1 MTGAAFGCWQPFTRF
16 AVIFFYTYTS
26 GRAYPVS
33 LRRLVSD
40 VFPLLILLAGF
51 ALTDAPASRWSKR
64 LHWHEL
70 RWVPA
75 AVALLWMV
83 LLSRPLFS
91 VSEGAGTAA
100 SVLAQIHESVPPS
113 AVLLLKIRMVIR
125 GSAGSRPRSTRS
137 MVTGHCSLTAI
148 SPIRRCYN
156 RQPMATRHWAVPL
169 YLVTQRPELPVALLP
184 AGYRADLDQQLP
196 WQSTLIGQTTAPY
209 PPPIW
214 YFLHPV
220 NLYRLERQ

>member
-1 MTGAAFGCWQPFTRF
+1 M
-16 AVIFFYTYTS
+16 
-26 GRAYPVS
+26 
-33 LRRLVSD
+33 
-40 VFPLLILLAGF
+40 
-51 ALTDAPASRWSKR
+51 
-64 LHWHEL
+64 
-70 RWVPA
+70 PA

-100 SVLAQIHESVPPS
+100 VLAQIHESVPPN
-113 AVLLLKIRMVIR
+113 AVLLFEDQDGDSWIGWLAAPLYSIY
-125 GSAGSRPRSTRS
+125 GDWALLFDGDQPDPTLLQQAADGYTTLGRS
-137 MVTGHCSLTAI
+137 I
-148 SPIRRCYN
+148 
-156 RQPMATRHWAVPL
+156 
-169 YLVTQRPELPVALLP
+169 YLVTQQPELPVALLP
-184 AGYRADLDQQLP
+184 AGYRADLVQQLP